1 MLDAKTCKAVLN
13 STGGNYSD
21 AEVEQIAT
29 LLWRLAQLTVET
41 YHNTQSEN
49 NQKHVVRDEKS
60 NPEL

>member
-1 MLDAKTCKAVLN
+1 MLDPKTCKTVLN

-21 AEVEQIAT
+21 EEVEQITA

-41 YHNTQSEN
+41 YKDVKNPNHNAI
-49 NQKHVVRDEKS
+49 DEKS